1 MGNDTHNHTDSP
13 MEVVSVT
20 IYVKTTLHLPP
31 ISSIPAA
38 HTHTPF
44 FVMDGP
50 SVSKALLP
58 HLSDSTQN
66 AL

>member
-1 MGNDTHNHTDSP
+1 MGKDTHNHTGSP
-13 MEVVSVT
+13 MEVVYVT
-20 IYVKTTLHLPP
+20 NHVKTTLHWPP

-50 SVSKALLP
+50 SVFKALLS

-66 AL
+66 AQ